1 MQQIYNTNTLFLVY
15 RSSSLAPP
23 SEAPIAY
30 VFAPETKFAFSLEI
44 MVMPRFEEGE
54 VYCFVVV
61 CQTIDLWVSWM
72 VDKFVFDQ

>member
-30 VFAPETKFAFSLEI
+30 VFAPETKFSFSLEI
-44 MVMPRFEEGE
+44 MVMPPFQEEE
-54 VYCFVVV
+54 VYCFVIV
-61 CQTIDLWVSWM
+61 CLTIGL
-72 VDKFVFDQ
+72 